1 MKRIIEGVK
10 ARQIPATIFF
20 VGFSKAFD
28 SFQRERED
36 GNNSVSLWNTQR
48 NCNSYNKPF
57 FVGSPEPSNDAYRH
71 FQEDFI
77 NNFNSA
83 IETAE
88 TKLMGNICEL
98 KDDITELKRN
108 TDKGRSWLQ
117 KINL

>member
-1 MKRIIEGVK
+1 M
-10 ARQIPATIFF
+10 
-20 VGFSKAFD
+20 
-28 SFQRERED
+28 
-36 GNNSVSLWNTQR
+36 
-48 NCNSYNKPF
+48 
-57 FVGSPEPSNDAYRH
+57 GSPEPSNDANRH

-77 NNFNSA
+77 NNFNSV

-117 KINL
+117 KIKL